1 GQEPGEVEVRVF
13 SDTYEL
19 LGETKF
25 EYEDAIN
32 TFVSQALQHGLEW
45 VSNVFVQTV
54 KRQATGALNDGC
66 QDRSLPGAN
75 TVMEDEF
82 EDLAQHF
89 QDIVK

>member
-1 GQEPGEVEVRVF
+1 MRVF

-32 TFVSQALQHGLEW
+32 KFVSQALQHGLEW

-54 KRQATGALNDGC
+54 KRVCSQSSSVNQGSSAKQNSGESNLIMLHTL
-66 QDRSLPGAN
+66 L
-75 TVMEDEF
+75 T
-82 EDLAQHF
+82 
-89 QDIVK
+89 